1 MNLNTF
7 DVLLLFMLLIIIF
20 SRKITFEFK
29 KKNKRCEIPKDIILR
44 ATEEITKGT
53 KIKATANK
61 YDIPRSNLQR
71 YLKQGTV
78 KDVSSK
84 FIRVSCQ
91 IFAED
96 EEAKLSEYL
105 ITSSE
110 LNYRPSKVQTRQ
122 LTYDYA
128 CAIHKKYQKIGLKI
142 K

>member
-1 MNLNTF
+1 MP
-7 DVLLLFMLLIIIF
+7 
-20 SRKITFEFK
+20 FEFK
-29 KKNKRCEIPKDIILR
+29 KKNKRREIPKEIILR
-44 ATEEITKGT
+44 AIEEITKGA

-84 FIRVSCQ
+84 FISCQ

-105 ITSSE
+105 ITSSK
-110 LNYRPSKVQTRQ
+110 LNYGLSKVQTRQ
-122 LTYDYA
+122 LAYDYA
-128 CAIHKKYQKIGLKI
+128 CAINKKIPEHWTKNK
-142 K
+142 KASKD